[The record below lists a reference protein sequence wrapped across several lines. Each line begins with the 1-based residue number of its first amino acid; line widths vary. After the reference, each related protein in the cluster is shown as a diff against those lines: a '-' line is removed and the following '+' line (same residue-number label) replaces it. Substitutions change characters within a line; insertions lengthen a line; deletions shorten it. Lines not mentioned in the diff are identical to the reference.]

1 VSKLS
6 RTAASPRGKA
16 QESIMT
22 YLAESPQVVELTDM
36 AAIPSLRGVHF
47 DKIMSAV
54 EALQKKGLVKVRGTG
69 VSSKQASADF
79 FWVTSHGPDILYL
92 RGDRHGDIG
101 SLEKKGVKWMVYDED
116 GGRPIAQE
124 NTLEDA
130 KDALLDHLD
139 IADSNVRQ
147 AAKTASASRVAANW
161 IQDAIK
167 RPGRLHK
174 FFNVPEDEDIPE
186 EKIEGEIKTLRK
198 KKERSKKDT
207 SLLRAL
213 NLAETLESFHK
224 SAHLLTPVQ
233 RRAALARILLERH

>member
-1 VSKLS
+1 MSKLS

-16 QESIMT
+16 QESIMA
-22 YLAESPQVVELTDM
+22 YLAKSSQVVELTDM

-54 EALQKKGLVKVRGTG
+54 EALQKKGLVRVQGTKV
-69 VSSKQASADF
+69 SPKA
-79 FWVTSHGPDILYL
+79 
-92 RGDRHGDIG
+92 
-101 SLEKKGVKWMVYDED
+101 
-116 GGRPIAQE
+116 
-124 NTLEDA
+124 
-130 KDALLDHLD
+130 
-139 IADSNVRQ
+139 
-147 AAKTASASRVAANW
+147 ASASRVAANW

-174 FFNVPEDEDIPE
+174 FFKVPEGEDIPE

-233 RRAALARILLERH
+233 RRAAVARLLLERH